1 MSLIGI
7 GGSGIALPYPAN
19 NYGYAPVGG
28 TNKLALP
35 AGGTWLVPSGTWII
49 TTGQYTFL
57 QALDPVTNTW
67 FILAPDAT
75 FDTINSDGANYRL
88 ANLTGTMIGAI
99 VTNVGS
105 AYTSAPVVT
114 ASAGGSTWTAIVGGA
129 ISQTV
134 TIGTAGSNYTL
145 APTVLIS
152 APPVGGVQ
160 ATAYATLT
168 AGAVSSI
175 TVVDQGAG
183 YTAAPT
189 ITLVTNPSD
198 PNIASTLS
206 PITVAKAT
214 CTLTGANTVTA
225 VLCTYQG
232 TPLTALPT
240 LAFSG
245 GGGSA
250 AAATAIGVF
259 TTTAAALTGTA
270 GAAYN
275 PSAPYYG
282 TALGGYTTAAAGA
295 VVNPSIGTK
304 AFTPRPA
311 NFGVVTSTAGSAIAN
326 ATFPINDGG
335 LYQNASAVST
345 LVGPPNLT
353 LVTTGVTFTTTF
365 GGVSDISF
373 ITPMG

>member
-7 GGSGIALPYPAN
+7 GGPGIPLPYPAN
-19 NYGYAPVGG
+19 NYGYSPVGG
-28 TNKLALP
+28 SNKIVLP

-49 TTGQYTFL
+49 ALGPYTFL
-57 QALDPVTNTW
+57 QAQDPITNLW
-67 FILAPDAT
+67 LPVAT
-75 FDTINSDGANYRL
+75 NSGFDTINSDGANYRL
-88 ANLTGTMIGAI
+88 ANLTGTMVAAI

-145 APTVLIS
+145 APIVLFS
-152 APPVGGVQ
+152 APPSGGVP
-160 ATAYATLT
+160 AAGYATLT
-168 AGAVSSI
+168 AGAVTSI

-189 ITLVTNPSD
+189 VTLVTNPVD
-198 PNIASTLS
+198 PNVSSALS

-214 CTLTGANTVTA
+214 CTLITTGTVTA

-232 TPLTALPT
+232 TPVAALPT

-259 TTTAAALTGTA
+259 TTTASALTGTA

-275 PSAPYYG
+275 PSATYRG
-282 TALGGYTTAAAGA
+282 TALGGYVTAAAGA
-295 VVNPSIGTK
+295 VINPSIGSK
-304 AFTPRPA
+304 IFTPRNA
-311 NFGVVTSTAGSAIAN
+311 DLGVVTSTAGSAIAN

-345 LVGPPNLT
+345 LMGPPNLT

-365 GGVSDISF
+365 GGVPDTSF
-373 ITPMG
+373 ITPAG